1 MPRGSFRLSN
11 VKCSQ
16 CCEGGQVVTSLSS
29 NYLFLTFMSLKA
41 GNEQEDYKVFF
52 SYKNGTRNGNSPN
65 IRVALR
71 RTEN

>member
-1 MPRGSFRLSN
+1 MLFNSMPRGSFRLSN

-41 GNEQEDYKVFF
+41 GNEQEVIKSF
-52 SYKNGTRNGNSPN
+52 SVTQMGPGTE
-65 IRVALR
+65 ILL
-71 RTEN
+71 T